1 MNGGERETLRLL
13 PTNNRASEYV
23 TLPKDGSQRLEPGI
37 GVGGPMM
44 KDKLWFFASYL
55 PSLETF
61 ERSTQF
67 SNGTPVTREQSD
79 DTQYFSANATSQLT
93 NSTRGKIAYNSAKRT
108 IEGVLPG
115 RAMPGENGTTAAT
128 ALLDTNDIR
137 PNWSLSGDYNW
148 VVNDK
153 FFIGARGGYY
163 KQDQYQRGHPV
174 GDAVP
179 VQRHH
184 EHRHGRR
191 AGGPPA
197 PTQLLEHPDQPQRH
211 AQHLR
216 PRQLPGRWHLLRQLR
231 RLAHDQGRRA
241 VRPHRQRRARF
252 RAEQPDP
259 HQLESDAGSDR

>member
-1 MNGGERETLRLL
+1 
-13 PTNNRASEYV
+13 
-23 TLPKDGSQRLEPGI
+23 
-37 GVGGPMM
+37 M

-55 PSLETF
+55 PSLENF

-67 SNGTPVTREQSD
+67 SNGTPVDARADRRHPLLLGQRHVAADQQPRAARSPTTRPS
-79 DTQYFSANATSQLT
+79 ATS
-93 NSTRGKIAYNSAKRT
+93 SACC
-108 IEGVLPG
+108 
-115 RAMPGENGTTAAT
+115 RAARMPGENGTTAAT

-163 KQDQYQRGHPV
+163 KQDQYNEGIPL

-179 VQRHH
+179 VQQHD
-184 EHRHGRR
+184 EHRSGRR
-191 AGGPPA
+191 AGGVPA
-197 PTQLLEHPDQPQRH
+197 PDQLHEHPDQPQRH

-216 PRQLPGRWHLLRQLR
+216 PRQLPGRRHLLRQLR

-259 HQLESDAGSDR
+259 HQLESGARQRPAEPRRRSATTRCAATA

>member
-1 MNGGERETLRLL
+1 
-13 PTNNRASEYV
+13 
-23 TLPKDGSQRLEPGI
+23 
-37 GVGGPMM
+37 M
-44 KDKLWFFASYL
+44 KDKLWFFASYM

-67 SNGTPVTREQSD
+67 SNGTPVVREQTD
-79 DTQYFSANATSQLT
+79 DTHYFSANATSQLT
-93 NSTRGKIAYNSAKRT
+93 NSTRGKIAYNSAKRS
-108 IEGVLPG
+108 IKGVLPG

-163 KQDQYQRGHPV
+163 KQDQYNEGIPSETRFNFLHDQRRPGRSTR
-174 GDAVP
+174 AVP
-179 VQRHH
+179 AHQRLH
-184 EHRHGRR
+184 
-191 AGGPPA
+191 
-197 PTQLLEHPDQPQRH
+197 EHPDQPQRH
-211 AQHLR
+211 PQHLR

-259 HQLESDAGSDR
+259 HQLGSRR